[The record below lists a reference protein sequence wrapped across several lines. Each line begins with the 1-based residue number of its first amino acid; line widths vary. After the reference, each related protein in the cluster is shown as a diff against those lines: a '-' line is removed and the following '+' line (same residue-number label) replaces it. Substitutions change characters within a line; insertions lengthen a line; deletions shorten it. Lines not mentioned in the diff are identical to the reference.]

1 MEKTIKAAE
10 LAELV
15 RQNPPE
21 LEYLLN
27 ISRGKPI
34 YGVEEDGKP
43 LHVGGGFDT
52 DEELLDYIY
61 ENELT
66 RKHCD
71 HNKQIMRHFWFYAA
85 KLLGYE
91 YLDVTDEATY
101 KENFTA
107 VESRDYEEIAYSD
120 LESERGFDPT
130 CIEVDPYVNY
140 FRLKEIDPYSSNS
153 R

>member
-1 MEKTIKAAE
+1 MEKTITAAA

-27 ISRGKPI
+27 ISHGNPI
-34 YGVEEDGKP
+34 YGFAEDGNP

-61 ENELT
+61 ENELS
-66 RKHCD
+66 RKH
-71 HNKQIMRHFWFYAA
+71 HNQNKQIMYNFWFYAA

-101 KENFTA
+101 KENFTD
-107 VESRDYEEIAYSD
+107 VTSQYHERIEYHD
-120 LESERGFDPT
+120 LERERGFDPT